1 METDRRSL
9 TDVYFLNV
17 KYLLILLVVSANA
30 IEPIIPRSGF
40 ANALYESIYLFH
52 IPMFVMVMGYLAK
65 GSRWD
70 RKGLA
75 FFRTI
80 AWQYLLFQTVYSLV
94 DMFYFHAKGVVYS
107 FFMPYSLLWFLFSHW
122 IWRAMLL
129 GFKNIP
135 HPVFVSVLLG
145 IAVGY
150 LPWTGGWL
158 SFSRTFVFFPFF
170 LAGYYFPVEAKWKEW
185 MRRWRVAAAL
195 AGLAMLAFLAA
206 GFRLN
211 PGWLYGNM
219 TFGELRHPEWYAGLY
234 RLGVYALEAA
244 ASLVFLMLVPWRRG
258 VMTEWGKRTVY
269 VYLFQ
274 GLAIKACIAAG
285 LYRYLASPW
294 ETVLLLAAGFGLTW
308 SLSQRWWESFAK
320 PWVEPDFSF
329 IKFSVKKTP

>member
-150 LPWTGGWL
+150 LPWTG
-158 SFSRTFVFFPFF
+158 
-170 LAGYYFPVEAKWKEW
+170 AGSAFQERSSSSPSSWPVIIFRWK
-185 MRRWRVAAAL
+185 RSGRNGCGDGGLPLRWRDWPCL
-195 AGLAMLAFLAA
+195 
-206 GFRLN
+206 
-211 PGWLYGNM
+211 P
-219 TFGELRHPEWYAGLY
+219 
-234 RLGVYALEAA
+234 
-244 ASLVFLMLVPWRRG
+244 SWRR
-258 VMTEWGKRTVY
+258 
-269 VYLFQ
+269 
-274 GLAIKACIAAG
+274 
-285 LYRYLASPW
+285 AS
-294 ETVLLLAAGFGLTW
+294 G
-308 SLSQRWWESFAK
+308 
-320 PWVEPDFSF
+320 
-329 IKFSVKKTP
+329 